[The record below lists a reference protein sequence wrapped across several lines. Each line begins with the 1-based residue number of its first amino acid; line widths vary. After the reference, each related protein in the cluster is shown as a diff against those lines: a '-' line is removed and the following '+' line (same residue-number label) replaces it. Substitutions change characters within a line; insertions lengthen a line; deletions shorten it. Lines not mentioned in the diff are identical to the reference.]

1 MAAWNTMFSGKNIVT
16 GVERNEADPDLDPG
30 SKFTDEETEA
40 QRQS

>member
-1 MAAWNTMFSGKNIVT
+1 MAAWSTMFGGKNIVT
-16 GVERNEADPDLDPG
+16 AVERSEADPDLDPG